1 MNGNLLLSG
10 LATSDSYATVLA
22 KGNAILGAFKTTVG
36 ANSVRVPINEP
47 TVSGTWWSAYKG
59 VIDAGIAQGMKV
71 VVAYWALQN
80 GKEADRTA
88 YFAMWKTVVDA
99 YVGNNLVY
107 FEPFNEP
114 WGYSAADWTTLAVQW
129 VTTYTNVPKGRIIIA
144 GSYSDTDV
152 RVQGADSRL
161 AGTLLSLHIYG
172 FNDTTQTSVAGW
184 TTRLQTYLGNYAN
197 RTIVTE
203 WGAPM
208 TTGADYS
215 GTGEG
220 NNNGS
225 YVSAISTYL
234 HNNKMGSCY
243 WPVLRIGDSWSIT
256 TLSGTGTN
264 LSLNVTNA
272 SGLARIK
279 SAFNL

>member
-1 MNGNLLLSG
+1 
-10 LATSDSYATVLA
+10 
-22 KGNAILGAFKTTVG
+22 
-36 ANSVRVPINEP
+36 
-47 TVSGTWWSAYKG
+47 
-59 VIDAGIAQGMKV
+59 
-71 VVAYWALQN
+71 
-80 GKEADRTA
+80 
-88 YFAMWKTVVDA
+88 
-99 YVGNNLVY
+99 
-107 FEPFNEP
+107 
-114 WGYSAADWTTLAVQW
+114 
-129 VTTYTNVPKGRIIIA
+129 
-144 GSYSDTDV
+144 
-152 RVQGADSRL
+152 
-161 AGTLLSLHIYG
+161 
-172 FNDTTQTSVAGW
+172 
-184 TTRLQTYLGNYAN
+184 
-197 RTIVTE
+197 
-203 WGAPM
+203 M